1 MPDMLPTHQTNDQTK
16 QLQNDDIIR
25 HNNGSLLDIM
35 QLDNETIRN
44 IILREKELKTSQT
57 ALQALAVAPGNPA
70 GNYMFKVNNRNTR
83 TKCERIELVNA
94 GWEYDLGKIIL
105 LLCFLLIITS
115 RKMYCLL
122 FWMLKAGL
130 NQNVLQIW

>member
-83 TKCERIELVNA
+83 TRCGICSKLTYFTPCSSVSIVKFQQANTC
-94 GWEYDLGKIIL
+94 WEVMYFIIRDIFHL
-105 LLCFLLIITS
+105 H
-115 RKMYCLL
+115 
-122 FWMLKAGL
+122 G
-130 NQNVLQIW
+130 

>member
-57 ALQALAVAPGNPA
+57 ALQALAVAPGKLWISSFVIFFI
-70 GNYMFKVNNRNTR
+70 YVN
-83 TKCERIELVNA
+83 K
-94 GWEYDLGKIIL
+94 
-105 LLCFLLIITS
+105 
-115 RKMYCLL
+115 L
-122 FWMLKAGL
+122 F
-130 NQNVLQIW
+130 